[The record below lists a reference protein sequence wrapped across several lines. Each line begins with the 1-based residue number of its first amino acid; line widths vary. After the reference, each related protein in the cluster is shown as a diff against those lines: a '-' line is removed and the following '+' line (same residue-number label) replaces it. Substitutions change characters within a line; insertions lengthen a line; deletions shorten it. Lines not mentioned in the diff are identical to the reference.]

1 MESRAKEISMP
12 KRKVFRKVVTLSKV
26 VERREKIDI
35 ESLLDAGFDGD
46 ADECQEEVDA
56 SVLNTDSCLQMCVE
70 LQVARLE
77 YPDIKPKNKSVVV
90 LYMCDETSQKDPNLL
105 KS

>member
-1 MESRAKEISMP
+1 MP

-46 ADECQEEVDA
+46 ADECQEEELVIA
-56 SVLNTDSCLQMCVE
+56 LCRCVFNYRLRGLNILI
-70 LQVARLE
+70 L
-77 YPDIKPKNKSVVV
+77 
-90 LYMCDETSQKDPNLL
+90 SQKINP
-105 KS
+105 S